1 MVMARPCSQVAGI
14 GLSLAPQHPGGWTIS
29 DWYHQ
34 WLGMGQNPVA
44 LVSINIAGKWM
55 SIPYK

>member
-29 DWYHQ
+29 DGQSGDGSKPYTPGEHQ
-34 WLGMGQNPVA
+34 HSW
-44 LVSINIAGKWM
+44 
-55 SIPYK
+55 